1 MKLLAITPGGITLDL
16 DATDCLVL
24 ADCLAYARR
33 ADAPIDFSLV
43 EALRVALRLGAV
55 VAALDTITDNG
66 VPEGAMLADARRVW
80 GPTDSGARGRSRAP
94 EPPA

>member
-1 MKLLAITPGGITLDL
+1 MKLLAITPGGITLSL

-24 ADCLAYARR
+24 ADCCAYARR
-33 ADAPIDFSLV
+33 ADAPIDYALV

-55 VAALDTITDNG
+55 VAALDTITDNA
-66 VPEGAMLADARRVW
+66 VPEAEMLADARKMW
-80 GPTDSGARGRSRAP
+80 GPTDSSAWRSPRAP